1 MMDAR
6 TEKRI
11 KALMKEQIEVVPY
24 DPSWPGRY
32 HELEKEVKR
41 LVPRRLIQRIA
52 HIGST
57 AVPGLPAKPII
68 DVQVEVS
75 DLDEVRENVVS
86 VMEEAGFE
94 FIWRPTIGDEGDFY
108 AWFILRDANGQRTA
122 HVHMVRPGQASV
134 DRIVFRDYLCA
145 FPEEAKRYGDLKAEL
160 ARRHPKDRAAYTAGK
175 SAYVAEVLAKARREK
190 WR

>member
-6 TEKRI
+6 MEKRI
-11 KALMKEQIEVVPY
+11 KALVKERIEVVPY
-24 DPSWPGRY
+24 DPVWPSRY
-32 HELEKEVKR
+32 VELEKEVKR
-41 LVPRRLIQRIA
+41 IVPRRLIQRIA

-57 AVPGLPAKPII
+57 AVPGLSAKPII

-75 DLDEVRENVVS
+75 DLEEIRDLVAPL
-86 VMEEAGFE
+86 MEEAGFE

-108 AWFILRDANGQRTA
+108 AWFIMRDANGPRTA
-122 HVHMVRPGQASV
+122 HIHMVPAGQASV

-145 FPEEAKRYGDLKAEL
+145 FPEEAARYADLKQEL
-160 ARRHPKDRAAYTAGK
+160 ARRHAKDRAAYTTAK
-175 SAYVAEVLAKARREK
+175 TNYINAVLSKARSTK

>member
-32 HELEKEVKR
+32 LELEKEVKR

-75 DLDEVRENVVS
+75 DLEEVRENVAPA
-86 VMEEAGFE
+86 MEEAGFE

-134 DRIVFRDYLCA
+134 DRIVFRDYLSA
-145 FPEEAKRYGDLKAEL
+145 FPEEAKRYADLKTEL

-175 SAYVAEVLAKARREK
+175 SAYVAEVLTKARREK